1 MKTNNQQPRRQQGF
15 SLIELLI
22 AMAVVGILAG
32 IAYPSYQ
39 NYVLRSNRTEA
50 QNTLLEILA
59 KQQNFFS
66 RRMTYTLDLMNDL
79 NYAADPVI
87 TTDGL
92 YSIAAS
98 TCDPNNNFSNNIAN
112 CVELT
117 ATAQGRQVPDGDL
130 VINSA
135 GARTGNW

>member
-1 MKTNNQQPRRQQGF
+1 MKTNSQPPRHKRGF

-22 AMAVVGILAG
+22 TLAIIGILAS

-39 NYVLRSNRTEA
+39 NHVLKSNRTEA
-50 QNTLLEILA
+50 QNALLEILA

-66 RRMTYTLDLMNDL
+66 RNMSYTLDLINGL
-79 NYAADPVI
+79 NYTYPVV
-87 TTDGL
+87 TPAGL
-92 YSIAAS
+92 YSIAAA
-98 TCDPNNNFSNNIAN
+98 TCNAPFSNDIAN

-130 VINSA
+130 IINSA
-135 GARTGNW
+135 GAKTGNW

>member
-1 MKTNNQQPRRQQGF
+1 MKTNTQQPRHNQGF

-22 AMAVVGILAG
+22 ALAIVGILAS

-39 NYVLRSNRTEA
+39 NHMLKSNRTDG
-50 QNTLLEILA
+50 QNALLEILA

-66 RRMTYTLDLMNDL
+66 RNMTYTTDLAGDL
-79 NYAADPVI
+79 NYPADPVI
-87 TTDGL
+87 APDGL
-92 YSIAAS
+92 YSIAAA
-98 TCDPNNNFSNNIAN
+98 TCNAPFSNNLAN
-112 CVELT
+112 CVQLT
-117 ATAQGRQVPDGDL
+117 ATAQGRQAPDGNL

>member
-1 MKTNNQQPRRQQGF
+1 MKTNTQPPRHKRGF

-22 AMAVVGILAG
+22 TLAIIGILAS

-39 NYVLRSNRTEA
+39 NHVLKSNRTEA

-66 RRMTYTLDLMNDL
+66 RNMSYTLDLINGL
-79 NYAADPVI
+79 NYIANPVI
-87 TTDGL
+87 TPGGL
-92 YSIAAS
+92 YSIAAA
-98 TCDPNNNFSNNIAN
+98 TCDAPFSDDIAN

-130 VINSA
+130 IINSA
-135 GARTGNW
+135 GAKTGNW